1 MLTCLLSLTYIY
13 LLLPSFHKTPK
24 TKTHTHDA
32 KTQLKMITFP
42 CLGRATSANLIFTN
56 KYQRNGCFEMSGKEV
71 VRRTTTIALGILCII
86 LLIGTVGVVIF
97 YSNVVNDKN
106 ATYNDYVL
114 SHIHANSDF
123 DSLNSDYNALQSSL
137 FSLNSTYNSL
147 SSTYEIY
154 KATHSHTDS
163 DYSSVASQ
171 LVSANTQIGNLQS
184 WLDGNITTL
193 AQTVNQLK
201 PEQMIFSHSDYV
213 TVNQSMPVLRVF
225 TDADNA
231 SKFTISYIVSSL
243 QSPDTWVISGSIGKS
258 GVATNTRAVAI
269 ATVADINVLHTVMFV
284 GIAAQIELYG
294 ESGVDASIFYSI
306 TVEAPAGTT
315 ATVIYGL

>member
-1 MLTCLLSLTYIY
+1 
-13 LLLPSFHKTPK
+13 
-24 TKTHTHDA
+24 
-32 KTQLKMITFP
+32 
-42 CLGRATSANLIFTN
+42 
-56 KYQRNGCFEMSGKEV
+56 MSGKEV